1 MPGRHAQLNAPPRF
15 LEKERVW
22 AITRYRDVALLLK
35 SRHVLLA
42 EQVEGLAKLSAR
54 LGGAFPNLIALLS
67 GTYPFQN
74 GAAHEAA
81 RFALKDVTTS
91 ATRAWSAENVAAL
104 ARGLLAPFA
113 DGRTFDAARE
123 IASAMPVA
131 IVADALGT
139 TPQTIAMLSTLS
151 RTVSEIWYHFAP
163 PLKTLRALEEVAA
176 REVALLRASCGEAGS
191 AEFGGIAF
199 LAMAGTDTTSGL
211 LGNLIHVLAERPA
224 LQQRLREDPAAIPD
238 VVNETLRLWPP
249 LRRIV
254 GRKTTAE
261 VALGGV
267 TLPRD
272 AVLFIDLERA
282 HRDAEAYPE
291 PDAFMPGR
299 KGPPPL
305 VFGSGAHMCLGTVLA
320 RLEARVLVET
330 LLRDFEA
337 VAAGEAE
344 RGSHPDWNEFTR
356 LPVRLER
363 PMLVNP

>member
-1 MPGRHAQLNAPPRF
+1 LNAPPRY

-22 AITRYRDVALLLK
+22 HVTRYRDVALLLK
-35 SRHVLLA
+35 SEHVLLA
-42 EQVEGLAKLSAR
+42 EQVDGLTKLSAR
-54 LGGAFPNLIALLS
+54 LGGAFPNLVALLS
-67 GTYPFQN
+67 GTYPFRN

-81 RFALKDVTTS
+81 RAALKDTVGA
-91 ATRAWSAENVAAL
+91 ATRSWTAGKIAAL

-113 DGRTFDAARE
+113 DGCTFDAARE
-123 IASAMPVA
+123 IANAMPVA
-131 IVADALGT
+131 IVADALRT
-139 TPQTIAMLSTLS
+139 TPETIATLSTLS

-176 REVALLRASCGEAGS
+176 REMALLRAACDGT
-191 AEFGGIAF
+191 EFGGIAF

-224 LQQRLREDPAAIPD
+224 LQRELRENPAAIPD
-238 VVNETLRLWPP
+238 AVNETLRLWPP

-261 VALGGV
+261 VALDGA

-272 AVLFIDLERA
+272 AVLLIDLERA
-282 HRDAEAYPE
+282 HRDADAYPE
-291 PDAFMPGR
+291 PDAFLPGR

-305 VFGSGAHMCLGTVLA
+305 VFGSGAHMCLGVVLA

-330 LLRDFEA
+330 LLRDFTA
-337 VAAGEAE
+337 VTAGEAE
-344 RGSHPDWNEFTR
+344 RGSHPDWNEFVR
-356 LPVRLER
+356 LPVRLAR
-363 PMLVNP
+363 PILVNS

>member
-1 MPGRHAQLNAPPRF
+1 MW
-15 LEKERVW
+15 E
-22 AITRYRDVALLLK
+22 ITRYRDVALLLK
-35 SRHVLLA
+35 NQDVLLA
-42 EQVEGLAKLSAR
+42 EQVDGLNKLSAR
-54 LGGAFPNLIALLS
+54 LDGAFPNLILLLS

-81 RFALKDVTTS
+81 RSALKDVTAA
-91 ATRAWSAENVAAL
+91 ATRAWTAENVAAL

-123 IASAMPVA
+123 IAGAMPVA

-139 TPQTIAMLSTLS
+139 TPETIAALSALS

-176 REVALLRASCGEAGS
+176 REVALLCEAYGS
-191 AEFGGIAF
+191 ARAVEFPGIAF
-199 LAMAGTDTTSGL
+199 IAMAGVDSTSGL
-211 LGNLIHVLAERPA
+211 LGNLIHVLAGRPA
-224 LQQRLREDPAAIPD
+224 LQRQLRENPAAIAD

-261 VALGGV
+261 VELDGV

-282 HRDAEAYPE
+282 HRDAEAYPA
-291 PDAFMPGR
+291 PDDFLPGR

-330 LLRDFEA
+330 LLRDFVA

-344 RGSHPDWNEFTR
+344 RGCHPDWNEFTR